1 MIKQVLLLFICLSLT
16 HPLTAQDTL
25 NTIHDTTY
33 ITGDSLL
40 ISSYDST
47 FVDTTKSLMGEDV
60 AAQVD
65 TLTPLYQQPF
75 TVNSSFITRREFL
88 KTDYKYTPNLFDLF
102 SLSFLND
109 RGLAGHPDELFLY
122 GVSNYG
128 TSYFK
133 DGIYDN
139 DRLTGFLDLNS
150 VQSENIDSIEI
161 VPSPRAFLYGPY
173 NSAAAVNF
181 ITKDEI
187 SIIPYS
193 RVKYYEGA
201 YGEAMIDGIYNSVIF
216 KKFVLAVDIT
226 NRKKDRSY
234 RNTDYGIWHVTA
246 KLKYLLSNSVNLT
259 GSYEHVNSDV
269 GLNGGVNIDSI
280 LAFTSDL
287 NTFLYNNSAPVNYL
301 QRRYENE
308 QHNFKLRLFGKLFN
322 TSNSDINVYH
332 KIYQNEIINP
342 IVDYNLYR
350 NEISGAA
357 VRQKLLVSF
366 AELSLNG
373 NYEYSK
379 LKYLK
384 SDSLFFNE
392 YDYKYNNYSAS
403 GIVSAYFADSLITP
417 SFFYKIS
424 GEKELNSGLSASS
437 HGSGLDVFF
446 NLYDNFKLYF
456 GYSIYETN
464 RTSGNSASTEAGA
477 SLNFENLY
485 LKLNLFSRKDF
496 SVASRIP
503 NQPNFNFGSINGA
516 GLVLNYSFWNFN
528 VQTQSSIYYNKE
540 NLYYLYPQFQFS
552 GGLYYTDK
560 LFNDN
565 LDLKTGLTFYYY
577 GKKDAYT
584 LLNLAAVAPSN
595 RIDFMLVGEI
605 QQSATA
611 YFTFENILNSEY
623 YLIPYYPMLERSIR
637 FGVAWE
643 FLN

>member
-1 MIKQVLLLFICLSLT
+1 MMKQLLLLFLCLSLT
-16 HPLTAQDTL
+16 PLLIAKDTL
-25 NTIHDTTY
+25 TTIPDTTY
-33 ITGDSLL
+33 VTVDSLL
-40 ISSYDST
+40 ISSYDLKS
-47 FVDTTKSLMGEDV
+47 VDTTKSLIDKDLV
-60 AAQVD
+60 ARVD

-75 TVNSSFITRREFL
+75 TVNSFFINRREIL
-88 KTDYKYTPNLFDLF
+88 KTDYKYTSNLFKLF
-102 SLSFLND
+102 PLSFLND
-109 RGLAGHPDELFLY
+109 HGLAGHPDELFLY

-139 DRLTGFLDLNS
+139 DRLTGFLDLNT
-150 VQSENIDSIEI
+150 VQSENIDSLEMI
-161 VPSPRAFLYGPY
+161 PSPRAFLYGPY
-173 NSAAAVNF
+173 NRAAAVNF

-187 SIIPYS
+187 SLMPYS

-201 YGEAMIDGIYNSVIF
+201 YGEAMIDGIYNSIIF

-234 RNTDYGIWHVTA
+234 RNTDYGIWHITA
-246 KLKYLLSNSVNLT
+246 KLKFLLSNSINLT

-280 LAFTSDL
+280 LSYTSDL
-287 NTFLYNNSAPVNYL
+287 NTFLYNNSAPVNNL
-301 QRRYENE
+301 LRRYENE
-308 QHNFKLRLFGKLFN
+308 QHNFKLRLFGKLLN
-322 TSNSDINVYH
+322 SSNSNLSIYH

-342 IVDYNLYR
+342 IVDYSLFK
-350 NEISGAA
+350 NEITGAA

-366 AELSLNG
+366 AELNLNG
-373 NYEYSK
+373 DYEYSK

-384 SDSLFFNE
+384 TDSLYSNE
-392 YDYKYNNYSAS
+392 YNYIYNNYSAS
-403 GIVSAYFADSLITP
+403 GIISAYFADSLISP

-424 GEKELNSGLSASS
+424 GEKELNSGLTASS
-437 HGSGLDVFF
+437 HGSGFDVSFK
-446 NLYDNFKLYF
+446 LYNNFKLYF

-464 RTSGNSASTEAGA
+464 RTAGNSASTEAGA
-477 SLNFENLY
+477 SLNFNNLD
-485 LKLNLFSRKDF
+485 LRLNLFSRKDV

-503 NQPNFNFGSINGA
+503 NQPDLNFGSISGA
-516 GLVLNYSFWNFN
+516 GLVLNYSLWNFN
-528 VQTQSSIYYNKE
+528 IQTHSSVYYNKE
-540 NLYYLYPQFQFS
+540 NLYYFSPQFQFS
-552 GGLYYTDK
+552 AGLYYTNK

-577 GKKDAYT
+577 GKKDAYSS
-584 LLNLAAVAPSN
+584 LNLAAVASAN

-623 YLIPYYPMLERSIR
+623 YLAPYYPMLERSIR

>member
-1 MIKQVLLLFICLSLT
+1 M
-16 HPLTAQDTL
+16 
-25 NTIHDTTY
+25 
-33 ITGDSLL
+33 
-40 ISSYDST
+40 
-47 FVDTTKSLMGEDV
+47 
-60 AAQVD
+60 
-65 TLTPLYQQPF
+65 
-75 TVNSSFITRREFL
+75 
-88 KTDYKYTPNLFDLF
+88 
-102 SLSFLND
+102 
-109 RGLAGHPDELFLY
+109 
-122 GVSNYG
+122 
-128 TSYFK
+128 
-133 DGIYDN
+133 
-139 DRLTGFLDLNS
+139 
-150 VQSENIDSIEI
+150 
-161 VPSPRAFLYGPY
+161 
-173 NSAAAVNF
+173 
-181 ITKDEI
+181 
-187 SIIPYS
+187 
-193 RVKYYEGA
+193 
-201 YGEAMIDGIYNSVIF
+201 
-216 KKFVLAVDIT
+216 
-226 NRKKDRSY
+226 
-234 RNTDYGIWHVTA
+234 
-246 KLKYLLSNSVNLT
+246 
-259 GSYEHVNSDV
+259 
-269 GLNGGVNIDSI
+269 
-280 LAFTSDL
+280 
-287 NTFLYNNSAPVNYL
+287 
-301 QRRYENE
+301 
-308 QHNFKLRLFGKLFN
+308 
-322 TSNSDINVYH
+322 
-332 KIYQNEIINP
+332 
-342 IVDYNLYR
+342 
-350 NEISGAA
+350 
-357 VRQKLLVSF
+357 
-366 AELSLNG
+366 
-373 NYEYSK
+373 
-379 LKYLK
+379 
-384 SDSLFFNE
+384 
-392 YDYKYNNYSAS
+392 
-403 GIVSAYFADSLITP
+403 
-417 SFFYKIS
+417 
-424 GEKELNSGLSASS
+424 NSGLSASS
-437 HGSGLDVFF
+437 HGSGLDVFI